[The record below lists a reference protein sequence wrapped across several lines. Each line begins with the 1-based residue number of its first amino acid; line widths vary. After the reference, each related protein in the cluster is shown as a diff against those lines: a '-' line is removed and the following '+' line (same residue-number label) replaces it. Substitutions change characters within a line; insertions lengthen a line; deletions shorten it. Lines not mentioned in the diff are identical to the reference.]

1 MMQGVRNGQ
10 IDAKQQALSM
20 INAMNSAQ
28 KEKLKSMLPVFESIA
43 AKCGAKNIQAV
54 MRDVQAK
61 L

>member
-1 MMQGVRNGQ
+1 
-10 IDAKQQALSM
+10 M